1 MSAGVVGQQPHA
13 VLRAWRS
20 GVATALTAMFSCHVA
35 SSSLLYRP
43 PDTSYR
49 RAPHEMERASAE
61 AIANRKRLE
70 DQMKQQGCAPVY
82 WHGDS
87 LDISQYAKGSG
98 RACLIHDLTQR
109 KGFTLSESLT
119 HVVTSPRWLEGVLSF
134 FDARNL
140 TIDLRGHLVSTDPFK
155 DLTGIVSSGATDEV
169 GRVRHVV
176 RNGVVVTSGP
186 KSMAVFMTEPLAQRW
201 NDPKTMAFPK
211 GHETENEPFDF
222 AGELR
227 FGKTTKT
234 VNGYPEQAQ
243 YVVES
248 MKIYSQG
255 RAVVMAGVGNE
266 LRDSEIHVDGDT
278 AVTLYG
284 PGTVVEGNTFYVY
297 LSKETLSS
305 PERLPAILKLRD
317 AHGAVIRNNR
327 FVVKSVLP
335 LERPVAINLLAS
347 DNVVIEGNE
356 LTGVLQLVR
365 KDAQSS
371 AVERGNK
378 RQ

>member
-1 MSAGVVGQQPHA
+1 MQ
-13 VLRAWRS
+13 
-20 GVATALTAMFSCHVA
+20 
-35 SSSLLYRP
+35 
-43 PDTSYR
+43 
-49 RAPHEMERASAE
+49 
-61 AIANRKRLE
+61 
-70 DQMKQQGCAPVY
+70 
-82 WHGDS
+82 
-87 LDISQYAKGSG
+87 
-98 RACLIHDLTQR
+98 
-109 KGFTLSESLT
+109 
-119 HVVTSPRWLEGVLSF
+119 
-134 FDARNL
+134 
-140 TIDLRGHLVSTDPFK
+140 GHLVSTDPFK